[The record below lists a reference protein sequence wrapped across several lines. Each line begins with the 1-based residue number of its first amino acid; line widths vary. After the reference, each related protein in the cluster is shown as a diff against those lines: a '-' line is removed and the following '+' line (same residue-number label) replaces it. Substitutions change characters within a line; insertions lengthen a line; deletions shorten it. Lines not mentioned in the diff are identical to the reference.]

1 MNEKKFKKGIK
12 LCILGNR
19 LFVSIIQKN
28 IPTFFL
34 CKKYLDENSFEKRIE
49 NIEKGKSY
57 LRNNGL
63 FRSKSNLFLD
73 IQKFFYKR

>member
-1 MNEKKFKKGIK
+1 MKFKKEIK

-19 LFVSIIQKN
+19 LFVSIIQNK
-28 IPTFFL
+28 IPTNFFMQ
-34 CKKYLDENSFEKRIE
+34 KYLDDNSFEKRIE

-57 LRNNGL
+57 LKNNGF

-73 IQKFFYKR
+73 IQKFIYKR